1 MDAQTVLFMEMAKMK
16 IRTIPELSRRT
27 GIKRTTAYERVN
39 HPETMTVAELREIV
53 RVTNMEDEQIAKIVR
68 GK

>member
-27 GIKRTTAYERVN
+27 GIKRTTSYERVN

-53 RVTNMEDEQIAKIVR
+53 RVTNMADEQIAKIVR